1 MKMIFSSIKP
11 KTVVPVQPKNETR
24 NLHHPTLKATY
35 INPFTNIF
43 SRLQT
48 SGSCSSCG

>member
-1 MKMIFSSIKP
+1 MKMIFSITKP
-11 KTVVPVQPKNETR
+11 EKVQLIQKQNQNKNITQTPKI
-24 NLHHPTLKATY
+24 Y
-35 INPFTNIF
+35 INPFNNIF